1 MDKVQMRSKNMFLA
15 LLAVLP
21 VAALMTGC
29 ATPAVA
35 PTKAPAVQPQADAST
50 RPYIPIIL
58 RCCPQESFW
67 QAVKRGAEMAAQE
80 FNVVTTFEGPDN
92 DLPVNKQLE
101 ILQKALE
108 RKPAAIC
115 FAGLD
120 SAAVPLLQQ
129 ARDAH
134 IPMINFDSGMN
145 GDVSVTTA
153 ATDNVAAAAAAAD
166 HLAQRI
172 GNTGEVAIMGFDQTS
187 RSGLDRVKGFID
199 EIRMTYPNITIV
211 STDFG
216 NSDPLQSSAIARAV
230 IRDHPN
236 LKGYF
241 GANQGSVEGLL
252 DAIREMKKEGQIVIV
267 GFDAGTAQ
275 LDAIRS
281 GTEAGAIIQDP
292 FDMGYRCIEA
302 AVRAL
307 KGETLS
313 KTIDTTWHWIDKT
326 NMDDPALAPLLYK

>member
-1 MDKVQMRSKNMFLA
+1 
-15 LLAVLP
+15 
-21 VAALMTGC
+21 
-29 ATPAVA
+29 
-35 PTKAPAVQPQADAST
+35 
-50 RPYIPIIL
+50 
-58 RCCPQESFW
+58 
-67 QAVKRGAEMAAQE
+67 MAAQE